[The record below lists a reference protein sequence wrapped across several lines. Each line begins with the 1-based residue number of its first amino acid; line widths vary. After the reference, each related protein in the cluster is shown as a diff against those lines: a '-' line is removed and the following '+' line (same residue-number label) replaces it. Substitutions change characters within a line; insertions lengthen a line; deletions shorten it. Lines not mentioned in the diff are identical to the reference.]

1 MPSFTK
7 NYQSHFFHPPPV
19 AIGGVGGSGTRLIA
33 AILAK
38 LDFHMGNDLNRA
50 NDNLAFTLLFKQKS
64 LWPLT
69 ENREAI
75 QQSIAIFLSTMYFEK
90 PLEEYDI
97 LRVKEL
103 AGKARLNAPEEWL
116 QERAEK
122 LIKVDSGIRRHELW
136 GWKEPNTHI
145 FLPALLD
152 TIKGMKYI
160 HVMRHGLDMAYSAN
174 QAQVKLWSKALTG
187 KAVNDV
193 TPGESFHYW
202 CAAHRRV
209 LDLGSD
215 MGADFLL
222 LNFDKFCLSPNSEM
236 RSLLA
241 FLEIDPGPKVYQ
253 SLIDMVRRPASIGRH
268 KDMRRFVLDPSEIDL
283 LERLGFAAY

>member
-1 MPSFTK
+1 MPSFIKK
-7 NYQSHFFHPPPV
+7 NQSNSFHPPPV
-19 AIGGVGGSGTRLIA
+19 VIGGVGGSGTRLIA

-38 LDFHMGNDLNRA
+38 LDFYMGNDLNKA

-75 QQSIAIFLSTMYFEK
+75 QQSIAIFLTTMYLGK
-90 PLEEYDI
+90 PLGEYEI

-122 LIKVDSGIRRHELW
+122 LINFHSGRRPHEPW

-187 KAVNDV
+187 RAVDNV
-193 TPGESFHYW
+193 TPRESFHYW

-222 LNFDKFCLSPNSEM
+222 LNFDKLCLSPDSEM

-241 FLEIDPGPKVYQ
+241 FLDISPGPKVCQ

-268 KDMRRFVLDPSEIDL
+268 KDMHRLDLDPSEIDL